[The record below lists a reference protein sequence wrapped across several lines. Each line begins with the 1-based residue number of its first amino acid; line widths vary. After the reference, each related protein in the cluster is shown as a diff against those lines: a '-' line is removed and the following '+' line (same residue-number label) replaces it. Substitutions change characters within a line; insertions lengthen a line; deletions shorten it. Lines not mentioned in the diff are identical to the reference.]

1 METLDKFY
9 EYSKHLTDFIEF
21 VNKTMLQFDK
31 DTQKLGFEA
40 ILAVSKF
47 EQAVYKATLK
57 YVDTTDKNNTNNKS
71 K

>member
-57 YVDTTDKNNTNNKS
+57 YVDTTDKNNTNNES